1 MICPDPVED
10 QEAAASAEAAR
21 AAVALAAEAVAL
33 AAVAASVEVALA
45 EAEASEADLEVTT
58 DRRIT
63 DRHIF
68 TARILAG
75 DGTDRA
81 ITAAVAEAVS
91 MRF

>member
-10 QEAAASAEAAR
+10 QEAEASAEAAR
-21 AAVALAAEAVAL
+21 AAEAADLEAASAAEAH
-33 AAVAASVEVALA
+33 A
-45 EAEASEADLEVTT
+45 EAEASEADLVVRTT

-63 DRHIF
+63 DRPIF

-91 MRF
+91 VRF

>member
-10 QEAAASAEAAR
+10 QEEEASAEAAR
-21 AAVALAAEAVAL
+21 AAAALAAARTADLVEEAH
-33 AAVAASVEVALA
+33 A
-45 EAEASEADLEVTT
+45 EAEASEADSEVTT

-75 DGTDRA
+75 AGTDRA

>member
-10 QEAAASAEAAR
+10 QEAAASAAEAR
-21 AAVALAAEAVAL
+21 AAVASVAEAVALAAEA
-33 AAVAASVEVALA
+33 ALA
-45 EAEASEADLEVTT
+45 EVAHAEEASEADLEVTT

-63 DRHIF
+63 DRPIF

-75 DGTDRA
+75 AGTDRA

-91 MRF
+91 ARF

>member
-1 MICPDPVED
+1 VICPDPVED
-10 QEAAASAEAAR
+10 QEAEASAEAAR
-21 AAVALAAEAVAL
+21 AAVEADLAEASAE
-33 AAVAASVEVALA
+33 AAHA
-45 EAEASEADLEVTT
+45 EAEALEADSEVTT

-63 DRHIF
+63 DRPIF

-91 MRF
+91 VRF

>member
-1 MICPDPVED
+1 VICPDPVED
-10 QEAAASAEAAR
+10 QEAEASAEAAR
-21 AAVALAAEAVAL
+21 AAEAADLE
-33 AAVAASVEVALA
+33 AASVAEARAEALA
-45 EAEASEADLEVTT
+45 VADSEVTT

-63 DRHIF
+63 DRPIF

-75 DGTDRA
+75 AGTDRA

>member
-10 QEAAASAEAAR
+10 QEAEASAEAAH
-21 AAVALAAEAVAL
+21 AAEAADL
-33 AAVAASVEVALA
+33 EAASVAEVRAEALA
-45 EAEASEADLEVTT
+45 EALEVTT

-63 DRHIF
+63 DRPIF

-75 DGTDRA
+75 AGTDRA

-91 MRF
+91 VRF

>member
-10 QEAAASAEAAR
+10 QEAEASAEAVRAAAAEAARTEDLAEAAR
-21 AAVALAAEAVAL
+21 AEAGASAAE
-33 AAVAASVEVALA
+33 
-45 EAEASEADLEVTT
+45 DLEVTT

-63 DRHIF
+63 DRPIF

-75 DGTDRA
+75 AGTDRA

-91 MRF
+91 VRF

>member
-21 AAVALAAEAVAL
+21 AAVHAVAEAAL
-33 AAVAASVEVALA
+33 EAASVAEARAEALA
-45 EAEASEADLEVTT
+45 EALEVTT
-58 DRRIT
+58 DRHIT

-68 TARILAG
+68 TAPILAG
-75 DGTDRA
+75 AGTDRA

-91 MRF
+91 VRF

>member
-10 QEAAASAEAAR
+10 QEAEASAEAAR
-21 AAVALAAEAVAL
+21 AAEAADLE
-33 AAVAASVEVALA
+33 AASVA
-45 EAEASEADLEVTT
+45 EARAEALEADLEVTT

-63 DRHIF
+63 DRPIF
-68 TARILAG
+68 TARISAG
-75 DGTDRA
+75 AGTDRA